1 MPRSNRTIKVA
12 RVEIDTG
19 HWQRT
24 LGRHVWILRRAGI
37 DSTRIEQEIAR
48 YLRQYLHLRKFC
60 VPALDIR
67 VYPRIL
73 AHWRHNSRYLDNRGQ
88 PRALRFEDGSPT
100 FRSLVLAAVP
110 GADAS
115 KTLSALKR
123 YRWVAQSA
131 SGVITLRADGFLARG
146 MPRGPLLNASLASLD
161 ALTDTCYASLRGRRP
176 MPPLSHLQRSAYTDH
191 FDREHLR
198 GYEEFLNES
207 SQVFL
212 AMHEA
217 WLKRHEV
224 KTGGRCKRLSHVG
237 VGVFAIRDR

>member
-1 MPRSNRTIKVA
+1 LI
-12 RVEIDTG
+12 RVIGSALSAATSG
-19 HWQRT
+19 SFAA
-24 LGRHVWILRRAGI
+24 LG
-37 DSTRIEQEIAR
+37 STRHGSSKRSQGIYGNIFTFENSASRRWISGYIRESWRIGDITPAISTTEDSPAPCES
-48 YLRQYLHLRKFC
+48 KT
-60 VPALDIR
+60 VP
-67 VYPRIL
+67 
-73 AHWRHNSRYLDNRGQ
+73 RH
-88 PRALRFEDGSPT
+88 F
-100 FRSLVLAAVP
+100 VLAAVP